1 MHFFKMLPL
10 ENLGLHSRL
19 IAVIAHNIPSAENQ
33 VVQVS
38 QWHELFDLGYAIV
51 EPFTQSDGS
60 HLGQ

>member
-1 MHFFKMLPL
+1 MHLLKMLLL
-10 ENLGLHSRL
+10 ENPGLNSRL
-19 IAVIAHNIPSAENQ
+19 IAVIAKNIPSAENQ

-38 QWHELFDLGYAIV
+38 QWHELFDLGYAIL